1 MKFYDGL
8 QNAFEWI
15 EKYFELALRYV
26 VLLIELVGT
35 VVLVYAIVAAIV
47 GLFKRQQHVR
57 LKLAEG
63 IALALE
69 FKIGGELLRT
79 VVVREWSELLILGA
93 IILLRA
99 ALTFL
104 IQWEIKIER
113 KNGNLTA
120 AQLSDIKTPLTQDE
134 EPPKEKGLFGKMFGG
149 RKPNAA
155 APTEPT
161 KPAEPKPT
169 EPKPAEPQNALPESE
184 TAPTV
189 EHGAPEPAPKKD
201 N

>member
-1 MKFYDGL
+1 MNFYDGL
-8 QNAFEWI
+8 QNAFDWI
-15 EKYFELALRYV
+15 EKYFDLVIHYV

-35 VVLVYAIVAAIV
+35 VVLVYAIVSAIV
-47 GLFKRQQHVR
+47 GLFKRQPHVR

-79 VVVREWSELLILGA
+79 VVVREWEELLILGA

-113 KNGNLTA
+113 KNGNLTVS
-120 AQLSDIKTPLTQDE
+120 QLNDIKTPLTQDE
-134 EPPKEKGLFGKMFGG
+134 DPPQEKGLFGKMFGKG
-149 RKPNAA
+149 KRNDS
-155 APTEPT
+155 APTETPT
-161 KPAEPKPT
+161 DDGK
-169 EPKPAEPQNALPESE
+169 Q
-184 TAPTV
+184 
-189 EHGAPEPAPKKD
+189 D
-201 N
+201 

>member
-1 MKFYDGL
+1 MENVYEL
-8 QNAFEWI
+8 I
-15 EKYFELALRYV
+15 EKYFDMAVRFIVLA
-26 VLLIELVGT
+26 IELVGII
-35 VVLVYAIVAAIV
+35 VLVYAIVAAII
-47 GLFKRQQHVR
+47 GLFKRQPHVR

-113 KNGNLTA
+113 KNGNMTEE
-120 AQLSDIKTPLTQDE
+120 QLNDIKTPLTQDAKSPKE
-134 EPPKEKGLFGKMFGG
+134 GKETEKQTDGETLQPTETDAQSSEQDVADEQPPKE
-149 RKPNAA
+149 
-155 APTEPT
+155 
-161 KPAEPKPT
+161 
-169 EPKPAEPQNALPESE
+169 S
-184 TAPTV
+184 
-189 EHGAPEPAPKKD
+189 
-201 N
+201 